1 MAANA
6 QKARYETLRTVAFSA
21 VGASYT
27 QVGTNFSNAVRQI
40 EITNGTD
47 ENILISFDGINDMC
61 IALAGEL
68 KIVDYGANR
77 ESNVEKLD
85 LAYRK
90 IFIKAESSLP
100 TSGSFYVSVL
110 YAATN

>member
-6 QKARYETLRTVAFSA
+6 QKGRYENLRSTAFGSIT
-21 VGASYT
+21 ASYV
-27 QVGTNFSNAVRQI
+27 QVGTTFSNAVRQI
-40 EITNGTD
+40 EITNGTNQ
-47 ENILISFDGINDMC
+47 NILISFDGTNDHV
-61 IALAGEL
+61 IALASEL
-68 KIVDYGANR
+68 KIVDYGTNR

-90 IFIKAESSLP
+90 IFIKAEGTLP

-110 YAATN
+110 YASVN